1 MRSSSVI
8 GTVRNSRKLFVGLRN
23 SPALSKFSYAK
34 LCRRGLS
41 LCCPFSFLVLM
52 FGRRYHPLESIV
64 SGMIVKDHFPIPS
77 HPRVEFVRL
86 KLRIGLRLLV
96 ELLFE
101 QGENLW
107 MFGFDSGATTAIAL
121 AFNFLPV
128 VKFFEPSRDGLSV
141 PFE

>member
-1 MRSSSVI
+1 
-8 GTVRNSRKLFVGLRN
+8 
-23 SPALSKFSYAK
+23 
-34 LCRRGLS
+34 
-41 LCCPFSFLVLM
+41 M

-64 SGMIVKDHFPIPS
+64 SGMIVKDHLPIPS

-141 PFE
+141 PFEQAFSSAWIEYSKVRAERRLKTSTQ